1 MKLVLASNNPGKA
14 REIEALLSPLGVSL
28 TAQSFYYVPTV
39 AETGLTFVE
48 NAILKARN
56 ASAHT
61 SLPAIAD
68 DSGLEVDALHG
79 APGIRS
85 ARFAGDDADDASNN
99 QRLLDELC
107 DIPADERSARFH
119 CVVVCLRHPEDPTP
133 LICQGRW
140 EGTVLEAP
148 RGAQGFGYDPLFFV
162 PELGCTAAELDAATK
177 NHYSHRARALE
188 CLREQLSVGLPGKLD
203 ESHR

>member
-28 TAQSFYYVPTV
+28 TAQSFYYVPEV

-68 DSGLEVDALHG
+68 DSGLEVDALDG

-85 ARFAGDDADDASNN
+85 ARFAGDEADDASNN
-99 QRLLDELC
+99 QHLLDELC
-107 DIPADERSARFH
+107 DIPAGERGARFR

-140 EGTVLEAP
+140 EGTVLETP

-177 NHYSHRARALE
+177 NRYSHRARALQ
-188 CLREQLSVGLPGKLD
+188 CLREHLAAKLAH
-203 ESHR
+203 EAEGGHG